1 MSHYFTVRQTSG
13 NETEVIVNDSSNVNE
28 SAPPETKVTIV
39 ETVVE
44 TDGNGEA
51 LVNSSERVVTGAPP
65 SATSSSG
72 GPVSLPGDT
81 AVQLMGMTSTLPSS
95 NIFVNYPHTMWE
107 RDSEGNRIPVTVV
120 KAEDTGPDHVG
131 HQDDLLSQATSGIKS
146 EATDDSG
153 STTTVTTI
161 TIPAQTSSQQVV
173 MTPSGASSVIAGS
186 NSTGGPQRIVVQ
198 KAQTNTTPTVQS
210 AGGAAGDA
218 NVPRPHVCDVCTKTF
233 AKREH
238 LTKHLRIHKSDN
250 KRYSCE
256 YCQKAFR
263 DRYELVRHTRR
274 HTGDFPFR
282 FVTDIFLCTLGAVLK
297 HKY

>member
-1 MSHYFTVRQTSG
+1 MSYFTVRQTSG
-13 NETEVIVNDSSNVNE
+13 NETEVIVNDSNVNE
-28 SAPPETKVTIV
+28 NAGGPPETKVTIV

-51 LVNSSERVVTGAPP
+51 LVNSSERVVTGAIPP
-65 SATSSSG
+65 SGPAGSSVTGLQSG
-72 GPVSLPGDT
+72 EILQM
-81 AVQLMGMTSTLPSS
+81 ASTLPSS

-120 KAEDTGPDHVG
+120 KAEDTGNGAEAIG
-131 HQDDLLSQATSGIKS
+131 HADDLLSQATSGIKS

-153 STTTVTTI
+153 SGTTTVTTI
-161 TIPAQTSSQQVV
+161 TIPAQNTSSGQVLL
-173 MTPSGASSVIAGS
+173 TPSGAT
-186 NSTGGPQRIVVQ
+186 NSTAGGQRIVVQ
-198 KAQTNTTPTVQS
+198 KTTSSSQSNAGVAGSAVQR
-210 AGGAAGDA
+210 GQEGQNNDA
-218 NVPRPHVCDVCTKTF
+218 NLPRPHVCDVCNKTF

-282 FVTDIFLCTLGAVLK
+282 
-297 HKY
+297 

>member
-13 NETEVIVNDSSNVNE
+13 NETEVIVNDSNVND
-28 SAPPETKVTIV
+28 SVPPETKVTIV

-51 LVNSSERVVTGAPP
+51 LVNSSERVVTGTVPP
-65 SATSSSG
+65 SATSSG
-72 GPVSLPGDT
+72 GSVSLPGDA
-81 AVQLMGMTSTLPSS
+81 AVQLMGMASTLPSS

-120 KAEDTGPDHVG
+120 KAEDTGAEVG
-131 HQDDLLSQATSGIKS
+131 QDDLLSQATSGIKS

-161 TIPAQTSSQQVV
+161 TIPAQTSSGQVV
-173 MTPSGASSVIAGS
+173 LTPSGASSSVIAGS
-186 NSTGGPQRIVVQ
+186 NSTPQRIVVQ
-198 KAQTNTTPTVQS
+198 KTQTSASVVQGGS
-210 AGGAAGDA
+210 GGGAGSDA
-218 NVPRPHVCDVCTKTF
+218 NLPRPHVCDVCNKTF

-282 FVTDIFLCTLGAVLK
+282 FVNS
-297 HKY
+297 

>member
-1 MSHYFTVRQTSG
+1 MSHYYTVRQTSG
-13 NETEVIVNDSSNVNE
+13 NETEVIVNDDHQ
-28 SAPPETKVTIV
+28 SAPETKVTIV

-44 TDGNGEA
+44 TDDNGEA
-51 LVNSSERVVTGAPP
+51 LVNSSERVVTSAPSNSSLSGNPGA
-65 SATSSSG
+65 
-72 GPVSLPGDT
+72 D
-81 AVQLMGMTSTLPSS
+81 AVQLMGMASTLPSS

-120 KAEDTGPDHVG
+120 KAEEGSDH
-131 HQDDLLSQATSGIKS
+131 DLLSQATTGIKS
-146 EATDDSG
+146 ETDDSG

-161 TIPAQTSSQQVV
+161 TIPAHSSSQVV
-173 MTPSGASSVIAGS
+173 LAPTSSSVIAGS
-186 NSTGGPQRIVVQ
+186 TPQRIVVQ
-198 KAQTNTTPTVQS
+198 KSQ
-210 AGGAAGDA
+210 GGGSDA
-218 NVPRPHVCDVCTKTF
+218 VPRPHVCDVCSKTF

-282 FVTDIFLCTLGAVLK
+282 CVF
-297 HKY
+297 

>member
-1 MSHYFTVRQTSG
+1 MSHFYTVRQSSG
-13 NETEVIVNDSSNVNE
+13 NQTEVIVSDG
-28 SAPPETKVTIV
+28 SAASDQVDEKVTIV

-44 TDGNGEA
+44 TGENGET
-51 LVNSSERVVTGAPP
+51 LVNSSERAAQPT
-65 SATSSSG
+65 
-72 GPVSLPGDT
+72 DT
-81 AVQLMGMTSTLPSS
+81 VQLMGMASTLPSS

-120 KAEDTGPDHVG
+120 KTEDTAEDVG
-131 HQDDLLSQATSGIKS
+131 QADLLGQATADIKTEND
-146 EATDDSG
+146 EAQ
-153 STTTVTTI
+153 TTTVI
-161 TIPAQTSSQQVV
+161 TIPAAHAQSSSSQVV
-173 MTPSGASSVIAGS
+173 LTPTSAAMATGSGQ
-186 NSTGGPQRIVVQ
+186 QRIVVTKTQ
-198 KAQTNTTPTVQS
+198 NASS
-210 AGGAAGDA
+210 AASQQGNGEAIA
-218 NVPRPHVCDVCTKTF
+218 RPHVCDVCTKTF

-282 FVTDIFLCTLGAVLK
+282 
-297 HKY
+297 